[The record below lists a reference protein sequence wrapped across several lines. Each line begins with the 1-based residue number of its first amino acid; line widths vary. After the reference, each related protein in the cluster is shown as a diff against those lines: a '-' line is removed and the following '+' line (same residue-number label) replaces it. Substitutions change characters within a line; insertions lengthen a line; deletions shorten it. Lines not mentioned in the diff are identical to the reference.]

1 MKISVIVPTYKP
13 QRYIFECLESLR
25 KQSMNAEDFEVIIV
39 LNGCCEPYNKMIERW
54 IATHN
59 LNHFILIQTDIGGVS
74 NARNIGLD
82 EARGEYVTFID
93 DDDFV
98 SSAYLEEL
106 YSKATPEIISLCYPL
121 SFVDG
126 SDNYLPYYIT
136 KDYYKYVNNG
146 PIVFTK
152 PRRFFAGPV
161 YKLIHKSIIGN
172 RRFDV
177 RFKNGEDSLFMF
189 LISDKM
195 RFVDFTSKL
204 AIYYR
209 RERDNSASS
218 KGKKLAYTF
227 SNRILL
233 IKEYS
238 RIYFA
243 EVKSYRFSFYLSMIW
258 SSIKKI
264 LYEMLV
270 SFNMSFKIV

>member
-189 LISDKM
+189 LISDKIC
-195 RFVDFTSKL
+195 RFYK
-204 AIYYR
+204 
-209 RERDNSASS
+209 
-218 KGKKLAYTF
+218 
-227 SNRILL
+227 
-233 IKEYS
+233 
-238 RIYFA
+238 
-243 EVKSYRFSFYLSMIW
+243 
-258 SSIKKI
+258 
-264 LYEMLV
+264 
-270 SFNMSFKIV
+270 